1 MADQDSVRQ
10 RIIAS
15 VFSRR
20 SATGAPEDTY
30 VGHVKIWEDDG
41 GGRKARYILLSRTH
55 CECLAQG
62 LR

>member
-20 SATGAPEDTY
+20 SANGAPEDTY
-30 VGHVKIWEDDG
+30 IGHIKIWEDDG
-41 GGRKARYILLSRTH
+41 GARKARYILLSGTH
-55 CECLAQG
+55 PQTQSVT
-62 LR
+62 